1 MGPFSGDTPSYL
13 TGKFV
18 GDYGWDTVGLLAN
31 SETFA
36 KNRELGIIHSFWAM
50 LEALGCVTFEL
61 LANNRIPF
69 GKLIS
74 FKASSLIFFDGG
86 LDYLGNPSF
95 IHAQNILTIWAC
107 QVILMEAVEN
117 YHVARGPLGDVVNPL
132 YPGGS
137 FDSLGLADNSDTFAQ
152 LKVKELKNARLAMF
166 SMFGFFV
173 QAIVTS
179 KGRLENLSD
188 HLADLVANNA

>member
-1 MGPFSGDTPSYL
+1 
-13 TGKFV
+13 
-18 GDYGWDTVGLLAN
+18 
-31 SETFA
+31 
-36 KNRELGIIHSFWAM
+36 
-50 LEALGCVTFEL
+50 
-61 LANNRIPF
+61 
-69 GKLIS
+69 
-74 FKASSLIFFDGG
+74 
-86 LDYLGNPSF
+86 
-95 IHAQNILTIWAC
+95 
-107 QVILMEAVEN
+107 MEAVEN